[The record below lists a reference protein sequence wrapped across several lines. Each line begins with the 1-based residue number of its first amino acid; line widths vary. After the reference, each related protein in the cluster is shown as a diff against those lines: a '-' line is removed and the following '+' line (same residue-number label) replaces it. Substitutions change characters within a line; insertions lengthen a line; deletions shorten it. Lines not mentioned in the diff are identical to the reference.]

1 MIRKLSIFFLGPL
14 VAASLIWPV
23 PALTATV
30 PEVVP
35 GKGLV
40 VFYRLRRMTGAAIT
54 FSVDHVD
61 GTLGMLRNGSM
72 LYKYC
77 QPGQHTFYSQVLSGD
92 SVTIN
97 VEPGKAYFVQSVA
110 RMGVAVARPGFTH
123 VDEATGRAAVTG
135 L

>member
-1 MIRKLSIFFLGPL
+1 M
-14 VAASLIWPV
+14 
-23 PALTATV
+23 TATV

-72 LYKYC
+72 L
-77 QPGQHTFYSQVLSGD
+77 
-92 SVTIN
+92 
-97 VEPGKAYFVQSVA
+97 
-110 RMGVAVARPGFTH
+110 
-123 VDEATGRAAVTG
+123 
-135 L
+135 